1 MKFQDFVYVRP
12 DVEATLVELGK
23 IIDTMEQAV
32 SAEDQIAAFHAS
44 EDLMKEF
51 NSQRAIASI
60 RNDVDTR
67 DAFYAGEQAF
77 FDENMPR
84 VQNEMAHLARTLS
97 ESRFRKELTEALG
110 EFTMEKIDYQVKG
123 MSAEIIPLKQE
134 ENRLATRY
142 FKLYSSAQIPF
153 DGKTLTVEQMPP
165 YKASADRSVR
175 RTAYAAEGA
184 FFDSIGEELD
194 QIYDRLVHNRN
205 EQARILGYKD
215 YTELAVIRMRRYGY
229 GPKEVKAFRDQ
240 VQKDLVPLV
249 TEIKKL
255 QAKRIGVTDWKAYDN
270 LTMFLDGNPTP
281 KGTPQELIAAAQE
294 MYHRLSPETAEFF
307 DFMVDNGLLEVESK
321 PGKAP
326 GGYCSSIEKYKA
338 PFIFSNFN
346 GGSGDVDVLTHEAGH
361 AFEGYT
367 AYRDP
372 AFEGNSYLRRYSSE
386 TAECHSMSME
396 FLTAKFHE
404 LLLKEDT
411 AKYEIAHAENALSFI
426 PYACIIDAFQYSAFE
441 NPDWTPE
448 ERHQEWKRLLEAFQP
463 HLTDYEDIPFYSRYA
478 GWQYK
483 LHVFMNPLYYIDY
496 ALAQIVAFQFWM
508 LSLEDENLA
517 WKKYMQFIR
526 SAGTRRFA
534 DTVKYV
540 GLDSPF
546 EEGTVKKV
554 AEKVA
559 AWIQENQLK

>member
-1 MKFQDFVYVRP
+1 MQFKDYVYARP
-12 DVEATLVELGK
+12 DVDAVLTGLQDIVRRMQEAGSLE
-23 IIDTMEQAV
+23 EQL
-32 SAEDQIAAFHAS
+32 AAFHES
-44 EDLMKEF
+44 EEYMKEF
-51 NSQRAIASI
+51 NSMYSIASI
-60 RNDVDTR
+60 RNDIDTR
-67 DAFYAGEQAF
+67 DEFYAAEQAF
-77 FDENMPR
+77 FDEKMPLI
-84 VQNEMAHLARTLS
+84 QNEMARLAKAMS
-97 ESRFRKELTEALG
+97 ESKFRAGLEEALG

-123 MSAEIIPLKQE
+123 MTEAIIPLMQE
-134 ENRLATRY
+134 ENQLSTRY

-153 DGKTLTVEQMPP
+153 AGKTLTVEQMPP
-165 YKASADRSVR
+165 YKASADRAVR
-175 RTAYAAEGA
+175 RAAFAAEGA

-194 QIYDRLVHNRN
+194 AIYDRLVHNRN
-205 EQARILGYKD
+205 EQARIMGYKD

-240 VQKDLVPLV
+240 VQRDLVPLV

-255 QAKRIGVTDWKAYDN
+255 QAQRIGVTDWKAYDN
-270 LTMFLDGNPTP
+270 LVMFPDGNPTP
-281 KGTPQELIAAAQE
+281 KGTPEQLIAAAQD
-294 MYHRLSPETAEFF
+294 MYHRLSPETGEFF
-307 DFMVDNGLLEVESK
+307 DFMVENGLLEVESK

-326 GGYCSSIEKYKA
+326 GGYCSSIQKYKA

-346 GGSGDVDVLTHEAGH
+346 GGAGDVDVLTHEAGH

-367 AYRDP
+367 AYRNPD
-372 AFEGNSYLRRYSSE
+372 FEGNSYLRRYSSE

-411 AKYEIAHAENALSFI
+411 PKYELQHAENALSFI
-426 PYACIIDAFQYSAFE
+426 PYACIIDAFQYAAFE

-496 ALAQIVAFQFWM
+496 ALAQTVAFQFWM
-508 LSLEDENLA
+508 LSLEDEKLA
-517 WKKYMQFIR
+517 WEKYMQFIR

-559 AWIQENQLK
+559 AWIRENQI

>member
-1 MKFQDFVYVRP
+1 MKFQDYVYTRP
-12 DVEATLVELGK
+12 DVDAVLADIRHTVEV
-23 IIDTMEQAV
+23 MENAA
-32 SAEDQIAAFHAS
+32 SAEAQLKAFH
-44 EDLMKEF
+44 EHEERMQEF
-51 NSQRAIASI
+51 NSLHAIANI
-60 RNDVDTR
+60 RHDIDTR
-67 DAFYAGEQAF
+67 DAFYAEEKAF
-77 FDENMPR
+77 FNEKMPLI
-84 VQNEMAHLARTLS
+84 QNELS
-97 ESRFRKELTEALG
+97 RLSKAMSGSPFRKELEEALG
-110 EFTMEKIDYQVKG
+110 AFTMEKIDYQVKG
-123 MSAEIIPLKQE
+123 MCAEIIPLMQK
-134 ENRLATRY
+134 ENRLTTRY
-142 FKLYSSAQIPF
+142 FQLYSSAQIPF
-153 DGKTLTVEQMPP
+153 AGKTLTVEQMPP
-165 YKASADRSVR
+165 YKAAEDRAVR
-175 RTAYAAEGA
+175 RAAYVAEGE

-205 EQARILGYKD
+205 EQARIMGYKD

-229 GPKEVKAFRDQ
+229 GPKEIKAFREQ
-240 VQKDLVPLV
+240 VANDLVPLV

-255 QAKRIGVTDWKAYDN
+255 QAKRIGVCDWKAYDN
-270 LTMFLDGNPTP
+270 LTMFPDGNPAP
-281 KGTPQELIAAAQE
+281 KGTPEELIKAAQE
-294 MYHRLSPETAEFF
+294 MYRRLSPETAEFF

-326 GGYCSSIEKYKA
+326 GGYCSSIQKYKA

-346 GGSGDVDVLTHEAGH
+346 GGAGDVEVLTHEAGH

-386 TAECHSMSME
+386 TAECHSMGME
-396 FLTAKFHE
+396 FLTAQFHE

-411 AKYEIAHAENALSFI
+411 PKYELQHAENALSFI
-426 PYACIIDAFQYSAFE
+426 PYACIIDAFQYEAYE
-441 NPDWTPE
+441 HPDLTPE
-448 ERHQEWKRLLEAFQP
+448 ERHQIWKRLLERFQP

-496 ALAQIVAFQFWM
+496 ALAQTVALQFFM
-508 LSLEDENLA
+508 LSLENPEEA
-517 WKKYMQFIR
+517 WEKYMKLIR

-559 AWIQENQLK
+559 AWIHENQL